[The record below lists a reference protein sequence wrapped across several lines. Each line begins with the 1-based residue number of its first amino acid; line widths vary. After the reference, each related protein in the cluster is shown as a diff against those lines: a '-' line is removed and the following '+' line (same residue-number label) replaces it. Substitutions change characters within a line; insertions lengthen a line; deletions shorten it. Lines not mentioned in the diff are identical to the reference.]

1 MLDQLSFDELNN
13 DKPFRP
19 TPLTVKEL
27 NLYVKDLI
35 DRDDFLNNVY
45 VKGEI
50 SNFKK
55 HYTGHL
61 YFTLKD
67 NDALIKC
74 VCFKSYTGNIKFEP
88 QDGMQV
94 LVFGQVAVYERDG
107 VYQIYVK
114 AMEQNGVGALYE
126 AYEKLKL
133 KLSEEGLFDEDHK
146 KPIPVLPK
154 AIGVVT
160 SQTGAVIRD
169 IINVTTRRYP
179 NVNIKL
185 YPAKVQGEG
194 AAETI
199 VEGIKY
205 FNEAKNV
212 DTIIIGRGGG
222 SLEDLWPFNEEIVA
236 HAIYDS
242 EIPIISAV
250 GHETDFTIADFVAD
264 LRAPT
269 PSAAGELAVP
279 DLEEVKW
286 KIQNFRHRLSNA
298 LYKKVETLKLR
309 LKRAKSSKVMQDPVS
324 MLNERRLKLDGYLKQ
339 IASAIKLEVKNK
351 RLKLVKDVS
360 LLDGLSPLKTLVRG
374 YSIVEN
380 KEGKLIKSVKDVK
393 KNDEIKITLN
403 DGNVEAK
410 VLWKKKK
417 KLLLRKQWKIL
428 KAS

>member
-1 MLDQLSFDELNN
+1 MEQLSFDL
-13 DKPFRP
+13 DDKKPFRP
-19 TPLTVKEL
+19 TPLSVREL
-27 NLYVKDLI
+27 NLYVKDLV

-50 SNFKK
+50 SNFKR

-67 NDALIKC
+67 KDSLIKC
-74 VCFKSYTGNIKFEP
+74 VMFKSYTSNIKFEP

-94 LVFGQVAVYERDG
+94 VILGQVAVYERDG

-114 AMEQNGVGALYE
+114 GMEQEGLGALYE
-126 AYEKLKL
+126 AYEKLKA
-133 KLSEEGLFDEDHK
+133 KLEAQGLFDESHK
-146 KPIPVLPK
+146 KEIPLLPK

-160 SQTGAVIRD
+160 SKTGAVIKD
-169 IINVTTRRYP
+169 IINVTTRRFP
-179 NVNIKL
+179 NVVIKL
-185 YPAKVQGEG
+185 YPSAVQGVG

-212 DTIIIGRGGG
+212 DTIIIARGGG
-222 SLEDLWPFNEEIVA
+222 SLEDLWPFNEEITA
-236 HAIYDS
+236 HAIYES

-279 DLEEVKW
+279 DLEELKW
-286 KIQNFRHRLSNA
+286 KIQNINHRLSLSLN
-298 LYKKVETLKLR
+298 KKIENMKAR
-309 LKRAKSSKVMQDPVS
+309 YEKAMRSKVMMDPLS
-324 MLNERRLKLDGYLKQ
+324 MLNERRLKQDYLIKQ
-339 IASAIKLEVKNK
+339 LANSIKLELKNK
-351 RLKLVKDVS
+351 KIELVKIVS
-360 LLDGLSPLKTLVRG
+360 SLDGLSPLKTLTRG
-374 YSIVEN
+374 YAFVE
-380 KEGKLIKSVKDVK
+380 KEDGTIIKSAKDLV
-393 KNDEIKITLN
+393 KNDEIKITLA

-410 VLWKKKK
+410 VL
-417 KLLLRKQWKIL
+417 
-428 KAS
+428 